1 MLVKE
6 KMYTT
11 KNGMVKY
18 ALFIVLVFSYLPL
31 SAQEEQARTLHGGKI
46 IDELQQNADE
56 EGVITIHQEEGIEFL
71 LDTQIK
77 MNKRTKGVDGY
88 RIQLY
93 SGSGPKGKKE
103 AINIRGKFLSE
114 FPEEAVEVYTAFNP
128 PFWRVRVG
136 DYRHKHEALQL
147 LNALKAKFPNCY
159 VVKDGAVKMEK
170 FQ

>member
-1 MLVKE
+1 
-6 KMYTT
+6 
-11 KNGMVKY
+11 VKY
-18 ALFIVLVFSYLPL
+18 ALFVILVFSSLNL
-31 SAQEEQARTLHGGKI
+31 SAQDEQVRTLHGGKI
-46 IDELQQNADE
+46 IDELQQNSEE

-77 MNKRTKGVDGY
+77 MNQRSKGVDGY

-103 AINIRGKFLSE
+103 AINVRGKFLSE
-114 FPEEAVEVYTAFNP
+114 FPDELVEIYTAFNP

-147 LNALKAKFPNCY
+147 LSELKVIFPNCY
-159 VVKDGAVKMEK
+159 VVKDGAVRMEQFK
-170 FQ
+170 